1 MERRIRKNKILVV
14 LFVINF
20 ICLSLSSQN
29 GITYNEFITTI
40 KNNHPLIERAQN
52 ISIQGNYLVNA
63 ARGSYDPT
71 INSNYENK
79 FFNSKNY
86 FSLLHAEVKQPIFTN
101 QYITAGYDYGQGN
114 FLDPSDV
121 TSPTGTPYIG
131 VEASILQGLLFDKRR
146 AEVLKAKEYKKY
158 YEAEKNQLVN
168 QLLFEASG
176 HFAEWSFAE
185 KELHLYEYFLNLANN
200 RYAALVVLSNIGE
213 KAAVDTI
220 EASLLYQSRF
230 LEYQS
235 VKLDNQKMQNKVL
248 TFSWKDELNPMIYD
262 TSLIIKD
269 SLEFYFKQAES
280 LAANEMQLGDWVNP
294 TITKYSAIQNIV
306 GIEKRLKGELIKPKL
321 DVKYNF
327 LPSNAN
333 PYFTDYSTSNYKWG
347 AKFSMPLF
355 LRSSRNEFKIAK
367 LNYKNSGYE
376 LTNKQNEIELKMKLI
391 NQAIFILRDQV
402 SFAEKNVR
410 YSKQLLEAE
419 KLKFES
425 GESSLF
431 LLNTRETK
439 WLESEL
445 KLAEYRTKFIKAV
458 FELVYVKGSINY
470 KL

>member
-1 MERRIRKNKILVV
+1 MERRKRKNKVLVILFI
-14 LFVINF
+14 LNF
-20 ICLSLSSQN
+20 IYLSLSSQG

-52 ISIQGNYLVNA
+52 ISEQGKYLLNA
-63 ARGSYDPT
+63 ARGSYDPM

-79 FFNSKNY
+79 FFSSKNY
-86 FSLLHAEVKQPIFTN
+86 FSLLHAEIKQPIFTN

-114 FLDPSDV
+114 FLDPSDI
-121 TSPTGTPYIG
+121 TIPSGTPYVG
-131 VEASILQGLLFDKRR
+131 LEASVLQGLMFDKRR
-146 AEVLKAKEYKKY
+146 SEVLKAKEYKKY

-168 QLLFEASG
+168 QLLFEASS
-176 HFAEWSFAE
+176 HFVEWSFAE
-185 KELHLYEYFLNLANN
+185 KELSLYEYFLNLAND
-200 RYAALVVLSNIGE
+200 RYLALVILSDIGE

-235 VKLDNQKMQNKVL
+235 VKLDNQKIQNKIF
-248 TFSWKDELNPMIYD
+248 TFSWQDELNPMAYD

-269 SLEFYFKQAES
+269 SLEFYFRQAEG
-280 LAANEMQLGDWVNP
+280 LVAIEMQSSDWANP
-294 TITKYSAIQNIV
+294 IITKYTAIQNII
-306 GIEKRLKGELIKPKL
+306 GIDKRLKGELIKPKL

-327 LPSNAN
+327 LSSNAS

-355 LRSSRNEFKIAK
+355 LRTSRNEFKIAN

-376 LTNKQNEIELKMKLI
+376 LNNKRNEIELKVKIIL
-391 NQAIFILRDQV
+391 QSIFILRDQV
-402 SFAEKNVR
+402 SFAEKNVK

-419 KLKFES
+419 KMKFDN

-439 WLESEL
+439 WLDSEV
-445 KLAEYRTKFIKAV
+445 KLAEYRAKFIKTV
-458 FELVYVKGSINY
+458 FELVYVKGSVNY